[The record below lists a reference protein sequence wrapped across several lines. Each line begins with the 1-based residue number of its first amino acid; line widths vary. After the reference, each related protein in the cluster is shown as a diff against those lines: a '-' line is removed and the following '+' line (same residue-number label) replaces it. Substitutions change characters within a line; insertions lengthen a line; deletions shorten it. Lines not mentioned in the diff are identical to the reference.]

1 VPLHCLC
8 LQPSGPS
15 SRNSLNHWSGE
26 KNGFY
31 RKKKKIRAGR
41 KKGLHKKSEAKNG
54 EELGRRQ
61 KLRVSG
67 DQREE
72 VGLGIQR
79 AEVTGEGTGSGMR
92 DLKTRG

>member
-1 VPLHCLC
+1 M
-8 LQPSGPS
+8 G
-15 SRNSLNHWSGE
+15 
-26 KNGFY
+26 KNWEGD
-31 RKKKKIRAGR
+31 
-41 KKGLHKKSEAKNG
+41 
-54 EELGRRQ
+54 Q